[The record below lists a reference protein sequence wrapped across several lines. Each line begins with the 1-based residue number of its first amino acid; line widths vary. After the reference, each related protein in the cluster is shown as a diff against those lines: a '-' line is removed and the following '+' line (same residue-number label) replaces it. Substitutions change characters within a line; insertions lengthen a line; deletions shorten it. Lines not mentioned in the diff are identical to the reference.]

1 MIYLWLKTF
10 HLVFVVA
17 WFAALFY
24 LPRLFVYHAMTED
37 RMGHDRFVI
46 MERKLFGMM
55 TLSMGLAAG
64 FGIALLIMNPA
75 WLTMG
80 WIHAKLALVALLLG
94 YHAYCWKLSRV
105 FARRENQRTHT
116 WYRVFNELPVLLLVA
131 IIALAVIKPF

>member
-37 RMGHDRFVI
+37 QIGHDRFVI

-55 TLSMGLAAG
+55 TLSMVLTAG
-64 FGIALLIMNPA
+64 FGVTLLVMNPA

-80 WIHAKLALVALLLG
+80 WIHAKLVLVALLIG
-94 YHAYCWKLSRV
+94 YHAYCWKLSRA
-105 FARRENQRTHT
+105 FARQENQRTHT